1 MTLPL
6 VSIVTPTYNSANTL
20 GKTIES
26 VLNQGYSQLE
36 YIIMDGQSTDHTAQ
50 VVARYA
56 HDPRLQFISE
66 RDSGQTQAINKGWQR
81 ARGDILAYLNADD
94 YYELDTV
101 QTVVTTL
108 TEHPDIDWVHGYDR
122 YVDLDGNPIPF
133 NHARGEWNYEQYLR
147 QELYI
152 SQPTV
157 FWRREVIERF
167 GYLREDLFAM
177 MDLEYFLR
185 IGRHYPGL
193 LIPKTL
199 ATITW
204 SRQTKTF
211 GSQHRRLVELEA
223 VCRAYGATSF
233 SPTVEMLWTEANL
246 LEALRALRVA
256 DWQDLHHH
264 LADSTCYP
272 RHLPKALARVILSG
286 ILPASAESTL
296 RRLLLR
302 KNTQ

>member
-1 MTLPL
+1 MNHPL
-6 VSIVTPTYNSANTL
+6 VSIITPTYNSATTL

-26 VLNQGYSQLE
+26 VLNQGYSHIE

-50 VVARYA
+50 VVAQFA
-56 HDPRLQFISE
+56 HDSRLQFISE

-81 ARGDILAYLNADD
+81 AQGDILAYLNADD
-94 YYELDTV
+94 FYELDTV
-101 QTVVTTL
+101 QTVVSTL
-108 TEHPDIDWVHGYDR
+108 ANHPAIGWVHGYDR
-122 YVDLDGNPIPF
+122 YVDLGGNPIPF

-185 IGRHYPGL
+185 IGRQYPGL

-211 GSQHRRLVELEA
+211 GSQRRRLVELEA
-223 VCRAYGATSF
+223 VCRASGATSF
-233 SPTVEMLWTEANL
+233 SPTVEMLWVEANL
-246 LEALRALRVA
+246 LEALRALGQG
-256 DWQDLHHH
+256 DWESLQSR
-264 LADSTCYP
+264 LADSTRYP
-272 RHLPKALARVILSG
+272 RHLPKSLARMVMSG
-286 ILPASAESTL
+286 ILPPSLESKL

-302 KNTQ
+302 RNTP